1 MPRPNAFLEHE
12 RGWADPAPRA
22 TPVRVV
28 AIPAGHPYV
37 ATVTGSPDVSLLP
50 DPLHAGAPAGQWW
63 PPIALDPSWIR
74 EHAGDADLLHI
85 HFGTESFSRDHLVE
99 SLAAAHEAGWPVVFT
114 VHDIEHPQ
122 LSDQADYRAQLDVL
136 IPGADALLTLTPGA
150 AALIRE
156 RWGREA
162 EVSPHPALFPADAT
176 YPRGLASS
184 ETRIG
189 MHLKDLRTNVDGVAM
204 VRALDTALE
213 LLAAAG
219 TDAQGEVRMH
229 HRVRDIAARDEI
241 REIISRSER
250 MVLIEHD
257 RLDDAE
263 LWNSLARLDACVL
276 PYTHGTHSGWLELCW
291 DLAVPVAVP
300 AVGFYG
306 EQHTDDTVATFTA
319 TRDEETLAAALTA
332 VLGAG
337 AATRAGSPERESAFT
352 QRRSARL
359 AQAATT
365 AAQHSHLYHR
375 LRDEA
380 RS

>member
-1 MPRPNAFLEHE
+1 MPRPNAFLEHD
-12 RGWADPAPRA
+12 RGWADPAPRV

-37 ATVTGSPDVSLLP
+37 ATVTASPDVTLLP
-50 DPLHAGAPAGQWW
+50 DPAHPGAPAGQWW
-63 PPIALDPSWIR
+63 PPVALDPSWIR
-74 EHAGDADLLHI
+74 EHSGDADLLHI

-99 SLAAAHEAGWPVVFT
+99 SLSAAHEAGWPVVFT

-136 IPGADALLTLTPGA
+136 IPGADALVTLTPGA
-150 AALIRE
+150 AAAIRE

-162 EVSPHPALFPADAT
+162 VVSPHPALFPTDAM

-184 ETRIG
+184 EILVG
-189 MHLKDLRTNVDGVAM
+189 MHLKDLRSNVDGVGM
-204 VRALDTALE
+204 VRALGAALD

-219 TDAQGEVRMH
+219 TRAHGEVRMH
-229 HRVRDIAARDEI
+229 HHVRDTAARDTI
-241 REIISRSER
+241 REIVRRSDR

-257 RLDDAE
+257 RLDDVE

-276 PYTHGTHSGWLELCW
+276 PYNHGTHSGWLELCW

-306 EQHTDDTVATFTA
+306 DQHTDDTVAAFTA
-319 TRDEETLAAALTA
+319 TPDGDALATALTA
-332 VLGAG
+332 VLGSP
-337 AATRAGSPERESAFT
+337 AATRAGSPEREGEFT
-352 QRRSARL
+352 RRRSARL
-359 AQAATT
+359 AQATTT
-365 AAQHSHLYHR
+365 AALHASLYQR

-380 RS
+380 QS